1 LGRTVNFKTWSK
13 SYKDNHPRLNPPDK
27 QMVFENTHPAIIDAE
42 TWEIVRRMREHKR
55 RVPRY
60 GDPGLFSGVAYCSD
74 CGNKLYFHTRAI
86 TNKWGTR
93 YEGSYSCSTYRKQVQ
108 YMDEGRRCTCHFIR
122 ESVLEQLVLVD
133 LKELLQFIKNH
144 EKQFVRLV
152 MEKSRQEQQRDTAA
166 KKKAL
171 AKHRKSITEIDTLIE
186 RLYVDNANGK
196 VPDER
201 YEKMSAKF
209 EAEQAALTQT
219 ADALEAEIGEQEEAA
234 DGIDKFLAMV
244 RRYTTEIEKLTPAIV
259 HEFIEK
265 IIIHEPEQARGDRR
279 QEIEIIYYK
288 IGKIDLSEWVAA
300 SA

>member
-1 LGRTVNFKTWSK
+1 
-13 SYKDNHPRLNPPDK
+13 
-27 QMVFENTHPAIIDAE
+27 
-42 TWEIVRRMREHKR
+42 
-55 RVPRY
+55 
-60 GDPGLFSGVAYCSD
+60 
-74 CGNKLYFHTRAI
+74 
-86 TNKWGTR
+86 
-93 YEGSYSCSTYRKQVQ
+93 
-108 YMDEGRRCTCHFIR
+108 MDEGRRCTCHFIR
-122 ESVLEQLVLVD
+122 ESVLEQLVLAD

-152 MEKSRQEQQRDTAA
+152 MDKSRQEQKQETAA

-171 AKHRKSITEIDTLIE
+171 AKYRKNITEIDTLIE

-209 EAEQAALTQT
+209 EAEQAALIQA

-234 DGIDKFLAMV
+234 DGIDKFLATV
-244 RRYTTEIEKLTPAIV
+244 RRYTTEIEKLTPVIV

-279 QEIEIIYYK
+279 QEIEIVYYK
-288 IGKIDLSEWVAA
+288 IGKIDLSEWIAA